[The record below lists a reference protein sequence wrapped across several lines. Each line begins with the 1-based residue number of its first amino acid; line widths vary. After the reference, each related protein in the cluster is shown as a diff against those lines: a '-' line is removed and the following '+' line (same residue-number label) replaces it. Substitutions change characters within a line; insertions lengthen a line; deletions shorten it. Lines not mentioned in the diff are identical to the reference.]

1 MDVPEFIRS
10 GVVTGLRQL
19 LEVRKEKNKE
29 RTTPFGV
36 NLNENPGNIPGCPNV
51 SFS

>member
-19 LEVRKEKNKE
+19 LEVSSRVQVI
-29 RTTPFGV
+29 GV
-36 NLNENPGNIPGCPNV
+36 SPKPSKDEL
-51 SFS
+51 

>member
-19 LEVRKEKNKE
+19 LEVRKEKK
-29 RTTPFGV
+29 RKDYTFRR
-36 NLNENPGNIPGCPNV
+36 
-51 SFS
+51 